1 MNVRKLISV
10 FIIGL
15 FFSLITVGCGSFEEA
30 GEDMDDGVE
39 AVGDELEEAG
49 DEAEEELDEID

>member
-1 MNVRKLISV
+1 MDIKKLLSAL
-10 FIIGL
+10 IIGTA
-15 FFSLITVGCGSFEEA
+15 FSFTVVACASFEEA

-39 AVGDELEEAG
+39 EVGDELEEAG